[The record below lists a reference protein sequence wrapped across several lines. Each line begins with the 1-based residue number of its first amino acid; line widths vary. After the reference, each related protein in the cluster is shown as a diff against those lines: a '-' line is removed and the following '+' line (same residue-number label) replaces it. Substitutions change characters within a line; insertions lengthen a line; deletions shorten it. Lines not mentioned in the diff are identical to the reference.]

1 MSRRVHWLV
10 VAIMSVTVA
19 SSAAALTLP
28 DRVPLNWFA
37 VLSGA
42 QEVPATETL
51 AWGAATFMLSPDGST
66 MRYQLI
72 VANIWNVVA
81 SHIHLA
87 PAGVNGA
94 VVVFLYGPAAP
105 AGGRL
110 DGVIAEGT
118 FTAADFVGQLAG
130 EPMSAL
136 VDAMQSGNA
145 YVNVHTND
153 GVAPTNTGPGDFPGG
168 EIRGQI
174 QAANALGGPA
184 RRHP

>member
-1 MSRRVHWLV
+1 MSRRVLWLV
-10 VAIMSVTVA
+10 VAITSVTVA

-28 DRVPLNWFA
+28 DTVPLHWFA

-51 AWGAATFMLSPDGST
+51 AWGAATFSLSPDGST

-94 VVVFLYGPAAP
+94 VVQFLYGPAAP

-110 DGVIAEGT
+110 DGVIAQGT
-118 FTAADFVGQLAG
+118 FTAASFVGPLAG
-130 EPMSAL
+130 QPMSAL

-145 YVNVHTND
+145 YVNVHTSD
-153 GVAPTNTGPGDFPGG
+153 GVADDPGPAGDYPGG

-174 QAANALGGPA
+174 QTANALGGVA

>member
-1 MSRRVHWLV
+1 MSRRVLWLV
-10 VAIMSVTVA
+10 VAIAAFSVA
-19 SSAAALTLP
+19 SSATALTLP
-28 DRVPLNWFA
+28 DPVPLTWFA

-42 QEVPATETL
+42 QEVPAVETQG
-51 AWGAATFMLSPDGST
+51 WGTAVFMLAPGGEAIH
-66 MRYQLI
+66 YQLV
-72 VANIWNVVA
+72 VANIWNVIA

-110 DGVIAEGT
+110 DGVIAQGT
-118 FTAADFVGQLAG
+118 FTAANFVGPLAG
-130 EPMSAL
+130 QPLSAL
-136 VDAMQSGNA
+136 IDAMQSGNA

-174 QAANALGGPA
+174 QAANALGA
-184 RRHP
+184 ALRRRP